1 VEPPSV
7 AVIVPVFNGAR
18 HLADALSSIR
28 RQTRPADEVI
38 IADDGSTDATAT
50 VAASVAPWARCL
62 RLPHRGVA
70 AALNAGISAA
80 RSEILG
86 FLDHDDLWVETKLE
100 RQLDALAEDPALEAV
115 FGRAEQFHS
124 DELTPEQRNR
134 HPFHGGAHRF
144 LSRSTMLIRLPA
156 LERIGP
162 FDPERR
168 SEFIDW
174 YLRAARM
181 GLRTRMLDELVLRRR
196 IHATNRSIRE
206 AEIRPE
212 LPWLLRAW
220 LGERRARGDPDA

>member
-1 VEPPSV
+1 
-7 AVIVPVFNGAR
+7 
-18 HLADALSSIR
+18 
-28 RQTRPADEVI
+28 
-38 IADDGSTDATAT
+38 
-50 VAASVAPWARCL
+50 
-62 RLPHRGVA
+62 
-70 AALNAGISAA
+70 
-80 RSEILG
+80 
-86 FLDHDDLWVETKLE
+86 
-100 RQLDALAEDPALEAV
+100 
-115 FGRAEQFHS
+115 
-124 DELTPEQRNR
+124 
-134 HPFHGGAHRF
+134 
-144 LSRSTMLIRLPA
+144 MLIRLPA